1 MLKLEHIDKTYNINK
16 ENENI
21 LFKDFNITIN
31 KGDFITIVGSNGSG
45 KTTLFNIINGTIMPD
60 DGYIYLDNVNITSMP
75 EYKRSSFIS
84 RVFQDPKAGTCPD
97 MTILENMSLAD
108 NKGKK
113 FNLHWG
119 INKSRIDFYKQQLYL
134 LNLGLE
140 NKLDVKV
147 GALSGGQRQ
156 SLALLMSTMVSP
168 RILLLDEHTAALD
181 PKTSEN
187 IMKLTQ
193 NLIYSKNI
201 TAIMVT
207 HNLKYAVKYGNRIIM
222 MHKGKIIIDVSG
234 EQRDSLNKQKLWDK
248 FNRLSMEFDE

>member
-1 MLKLEHIDKTYNINK
+1 MLKLQNINKTYNMNK

-21 LFKDFNITIN
+21 LFKDFNVTIN

-45 KTTLFNIINGTIMPD
+45 KTTLFNIINGTTLPD

-84 RVFQDPKAGTCPD
+84 RVFQDPKAGTCPT

-108 NKGKK
+108 NKSKN
-113 FNLHWG
+113 FNLNWG
-119 INKSRIDFYKQQLYL
+119 INKKRIDFYKQQLYL

-147 GALSGGQRQ
+147 GELSGGQRQ
-156 SLALLMSTMVSP
+156 SLALLMSTIVSP
-168 RILLLDEHTAALD
+168 RLLLLDEHTAALD

-193 NLIYSKNI
+193 NLIYSKKI
-201 TAIMVT
+201 TAIMIT

-234 EQRDSLNKQKLWDK
+234 EQRNSLDKNQLWDK
-248 FNRLSMEFDE
+248 FNRLSMNFD

>member
-1 MLKLEHIDKTYNINK
+1 MLKLQNINKTYNMNK

-21 LFKDFNITIN
+21 LFKDFNVTIN

-45 KTTLFNIINGTIMPD
+45 KTTLFNIINGTILPD

-84 RVFQDPKAGTCPD
+84 RVFQDPKAGTCPT

-108 NKGKK
+108 NKSKN
-113 FNLHWG
+113 FNLNWG
-119 INKSRIDFYKQQLYL
+119 INKKRIEFYKQQLYL

-147 GALSGGQRQ
+147 GELSGGQRQ
-156 SLALLMSTMVSP
+156 SLALLMSTIVSP
-168 RILLLDEHTAALD
+168 RLLLLDEHTAALD

-193 NLIYSKNI
+193 NLIYSKKI
-201 TAIMVT
+201 TAIMIT

-234 EQRDSLNKQKLWDK
+234 EQRNSLDKNQLWDK
-248 FNRLSMEFDE
+248 FNRLSMNFD

>member
-1 MLKLEHIDKTYNINK
+1 MLKLQNINKTYNINK

-21 LFKDFNITIN
+21 LFKDFNVTIN

-45 KTTLFNIINGTIMPD
+45 KTTLFNIINGTTMPD
-60 DGYIYLDNVNITSMP
+60 DGYIYLDNVNITSVP

-84 RVFQDPKAGTCPD
+84 RVFQDPKAGTCPT

-108 NKGKK
+108 NKSKR

-119 INKSRIDFYKQQLYL
+119 INKKRIDFYKQQLYL

-147 GALSGGQRQ
+147 GELSGGQRQ
-156 SLALLMSTMVSP
+156 SLALLMSTIVSP
-168 RILLLDEHTAALD
+168 RLLLLDEHTAALD

-193 NLIYSKNI
+193 NLIYSKKI
-201 TAIMVT
+201 TAIMIT

-234 EQRDSLNKQKLWDK
+234 EQRNNLDKNQLWDK
-248 FNRLSMEFDE
+248 FNRLSMNFDE